1 MKLRVVIDVDVST
14 TIAETMQRNGFAVC
28 VDGSALQIKVTNC
41 PAIPKRKTKIKF
53 IESPQESVEGVA
65 NKQEIKEVGS
75 NNIPTESPIVRD

>member
-1 MKLRVVIDVDVST
+1 MKFRVVIDVDVST

-28 VDGSALQIKVTNC
+28 VDGSALQIKVANC

-75 NNIPTESPIVRD
+75 NIIPTESPIVRD

>member
-1 MKLRVVIDVDVST
+1 V
-14 TIAETMQRNGFAVC
+14 A
-28 VDGSALQIKVTNC
+28 NC

-65 NKQEIKEVGS
+65 NKQVIKEVGS